1 MMRADAM
8 QADISPAHADSIPR
22 RLLRRLSFTPLG
34 ATKAC

>member
-8 QADISPAHADSIPR
+8 QADISPADADSIPKR
-22 RLLRRLSFTPLG
+22 RLRPPSFKPLG